1 MTITL
6 YTMPNCPHC
15 VRAKTALDAHG
26 VTYSAVSIP
35 DKSKRHAFYDGI
47 ADDMSVYPENV
58 RRTMPKLQAG
68 DTWVPSAD
76 DIVAM
81 CLNGML

>member
-6 YTMPNCPHC
+6 Y
-15 VRAKTALDAHG
+15 
-26 VTYSAVSIP
+26 
-35 DKSKRHAFYDGI
+35 
-47 ADDMSVYPENV
+47 
-58 RRTMPKLQAG
+58 TMPKLQAG